1 MLVQDLLNAGWYL
14 VIGSISLTQG
24 RLCGSDNCKGPSIIR
39 VVGHCFFLHVTQSQT
54 SNGLPISL
62 NLLSYQLLI
71 ILRGIEI
78 LFDILLDQSNVIHL
92 LENEIEVFRHLF
104 PMALVIIRVLRHGVE
119 YELGLLRWFGWSRGD
134 YIGNR
139 NLKLVEQSVW

>member
-1 MLVQDLLNAGWYL
+1 MLFGLLGRAWL
-14 VIGSISLTQG
+14 EVIF
-24 RLCGSDNCKGPSIIR
+24 LCCKDILEVMLCFLENNRNIIR
-39 VVGHCFFLHVTQSQT
+39 VVRHNFFLHVTQSQT

-104 PMALVIIRVLRHGVE
+104 PMALVIIRVLRHGIE
-119 YELGLLRWFGWSRGD
+119 YELVLL
-134 YIGNR
+134 
-139 NLKLVEQSVW
+139 